1 MPQESSIA
9 DTPSDATPM
18 TTLTPARTTLALL
31 LLTAA
36 CSTSAPRSASSA
48 SVRAPAPEEA
58 PLIVVP
64 ATEPREQTA
73 DQQVQQVLNR
83 LGFGPRPGD
92 VAKVRAMGVDQW
104 IALQLAPHRIEDGAA
119 DRIVASYEMLGKPT
133 SELVGMYDQG
143 QMAIR
148 QQQKRAAQQG
158 DSNSKK
164 DLRAEVLQ
172 GNPQLREQLRQN
184 QRILGDV
191 QSAKL
196 ARAVISDR
204 QLQEVMTDFWENHF
218 TVFAGKGLDRIF
230 IPAYDRDVIRPR
242 ALGNF
247 RDLLG
252 AVAKSPA
259 MLFYLDQWQSAADST
274 HPTLVAARQQRPGAR
289 GGAGVRPGAAGKG
302 AGLSMDQIDR
312 IAQNGNLTAEQRKRL
327 EAMTPE
333 QRMQVIQQRA
343 QQAQKGKRG
352 LNENYARELMEL
364 HTLGVDGGYTQQD
377 IIEVARALTG
387 WTMNPRLDAEF
398 TFRPEIHD
406 AGQKVVLGHVL
417 PAGRGIEDG
426 EAVLDIVARHP
437 ATAHFIA
444 LKLAT
449 RLVSDAPPAAVV
461 NRAAETFTKTDGNIR
476 EVVRT
481 IVTSP
486 EFFSRTAYRSKVKS
500 PFELVASALRA
511 VGAQPDTTMR
521 SAQMVGFLGAP
532 IWGHQ
537 APNGWPETGEAWMNS
552 GAILNRI
559 NFGLGL
565 AAGRFP
571 GATLAQWSETEHLRT
586 ASREA
591 QVDAVVLAFFGG
603 QASPDTRQIL
613 LSGEN
618 PLAAKLAATVAPD
631 SASTEVA
638 SMTMGGDAPMRGR
651 AGPPAKNGAPRPAL
665 ARGMGQPVQLNG
677 LAQVVGLAIGAP
689 EFQRR

>member
-1 MPQESSIA
+1 M
-9 DTPSDATPM
+9 M
-18 TTLTPARTTLALL
+18 TLMPARTTFAFL

-36 CSTSAPRSASSA
+36 CSTSAPRTASSA
-48 SVRAPAPEEA
+48 GAPTPV
-58 PLIVVP
+58 IVVSP
-64 ATEPREQTA
+64 TEPREQTA

-104 IALQLAPHRIEDGAA
+104 IALQLAPDRIEDSAA
-119 DRIVASYEMLGKPT
+119 DRIVASYGMLARPT
-133 SELVGMYDQG
+133 VELVAMYDQG
-143 QMAIR
+143 QLAIR
-148 QQQKRAAQQG
+148 QQQKQQAQQG

-164 DLRAEVLQ
+164 NIRAELLQ
-172 GNPQLREQLRQN
+172 NNPQLRDQLRQN

-230 IPAYDRDVIRPR
+230 IPAYDRDVIRPN
-242 ALGNF
+242 ALGKF

-259 MLFYLDQWQSAADST
+259 MLFYLDQWQSAADSA
-274 HPTLVAARQQRPGAR
+274 HPTLVAARQHAAR
-289 GGAGVRPGAAGKG
+289 
-302 AGLSMDQIDR
+302 
-312 IAQNGNLTAEQRKRL
+312 
-327 EAMTPE
+327 
-333 QRMQVIQQRA
+333 
-343 QQAQKGKRG
+343 GKRG

-364 HTLGVDGGYTQQD
+364 HTLGVDGGYTQRD

-387 WTMNPRLDAEF
+387 WTMNPRVAAEF
-398 TFRPEIHD
+398 VFRPEIHD

-417 PAGRGIEDG
+417 PAGRGIADG

-449 RLVSDAPPAAVV
+449 RFVSDAPPPALVA
-461 NRAAETFTKTDGNIR
+461 RAAQTFLETGGDIR

-486 EFFSRTAYRSKVKS
+486 EFFSRGAYRSKVKS

-521 SAQMVGFLGAP
+521 SAQIVGFLGAP
-532 IWGHQ
+532 IFGHQ

-571 GATLAQWSETEHLRT
+571 GASLAQWSETELLENATRDQ
-586 ASREA
+586 

-603 QASPDTRQIL
+603 QASPDSRQIL
-613 LSGEN
+613 KSGEN
-618 PLAAKLAATVAPD
+618 PLAAKRAATVNPD
-631 SASTEVA
+631 N
-638 SMTMGGDAPMRGR
+638 
-651 AGPPAKNGAPRPAL
+651 AK
-665 ARGMGQPVQLNG
+665 GQQVQLHG
-677 LAQVVGLAIGAP
+677 LAEVVGLAIGAP